1 MCYLRIHAR
10 ILRYSQA
17 LGRISRITITME
29 PASLPHVKLMQA
41 MELIGTRVAPALR
54 EEFGGNDVKDG

>member
-17 LGRISRITITME
+17 LGRISRITFTME

-41 MELIGTRVAPALR
+41 MELIVAPALR
-54 EEFGGNDVKDG
+54 EEFGGNDGKDG